1 MRKAPLD
8 YTCLRSLARW
18 LGGFLTLV
26 LTLEGLEVI
35 SMLYESEES
44 WAAIQQLI
52 TQQIATTYFV
62 VQFGIGSLLAL
73 AVLGGSEVLKLKD
86 PARNSLRVLAAS
98 LVLIGVFAMRWNV
111 VIGGQLISKGLRGFS
126 SYVVPV
132 GGLNGI
138 VTAIALLILPFVILA
153 IISYFIPPWR
163 EGPVETPPTD
173 YRLRPFR
180 ASSLE

>member
-1 MRKAPLD
+1 
-8 YTCLRSLARW
+8 
-18 LGGFLTLV
+18 
-26 LTLEGLEVI
+26 
-35 SMLYESEES
+35 
-44 WAAIQQLI
+44 
-52 TQQIATTYFV
+52 
-62 VQFGIGSLLAL
+62 
-73 AVLGGSEVLKLKD
+73 
-86 PARNSLRVLAAS
+86 
-98 LVLIGVFAMRWNV
+98 VLIGVFAMRWNV